1 MRVSTDKPT
10 LKKVE
15 SKKAENTGSAMLAT
29 CPTGGGGWCSYPFTA
44 KQLEKRMKA
53 KAKMTEI
60 ESMQQQAAAGK
71 KTSKS
76 K

>member
-1 MRVSTDKPT
+1 MRVSTDNPT

-53 KAKMTEI
+53 KAKITEI
-60 ESMQQQAAAGK
+60 ESMQSAPAK
-71 KTSKS
+71 KTSKA

>member
-15 SKKAENTGSAMLAT
+15 SKKAEKTGSAMLAT

-53 KAKMTEI
+53 KAKITEI
-60 ESMQQQAAAGK
+60 ESMQQSTAKK
-71 KTSKS
+71 KTSKA

>member
-53 KAKMTEI
+53 KAKITEI
-60 ESMQQQAAAGK
+60 ESMQSATAK
-71 KTSKS
+71 KTSKA

>member
-10 LKKVE
+10 LKKDE
-15 SKKAENTGSAMLAT
+15 SKTAQNTGAAMLAT

-53 KAKMTEI
+53 KAKITEI
-60 ESMQQQAAAGK
+60 ESMQQSTAKK
-71 KTSKS
+71 KTSKA

>member
-53 KAKMTEI
+53 KAKITEI
-60 ESMQQQAAAGK
+60 ESMQSAPAK
-71 KTSKS
+71 KTSKA